1 MFIKPESYFTP
12 VQVGGKCMSR
22 KKASLA
28 PTAGTSEDAEEFM
41 ALLLRAQKDVEHDC
55 AFIKYFR
62 KMGDRMLEAYQEP

>member
-1 MFIKPESYFTP
+1 
-12 VQVGGKCMSR
+12 MSR
-22 KKASLA
+22 KRASLA